1 MITYDIRIALQL
13 PFSLGNKHATLSVSC
28 TLSPGALLSSLT
40 EQQTQLLVIGRKF
53 RYLHYLTY
61 S

>member
-28 TLSPGALLSSLT
+28 TLSPGALLSSLIESPRLSYT
-40 EQQTQLLVIGRKF
+40 TNSTISDRQKI
-53 RYLHYLTY
+53 
-61 S
+61 